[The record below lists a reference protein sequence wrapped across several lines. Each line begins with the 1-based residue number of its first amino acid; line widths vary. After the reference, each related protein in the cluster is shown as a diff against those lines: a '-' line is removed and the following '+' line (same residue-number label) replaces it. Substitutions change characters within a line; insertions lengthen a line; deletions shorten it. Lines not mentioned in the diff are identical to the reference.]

1 MWMVGLLAFALV
13 AAACGDSDSET
24 TTTASTGDTTATTAG
39 PAETTAPPTTA
50 PPTTTTASNLKPVGG
65 TVVTSNAQE
74 PPTLNS
80 FVPGGDN
87 FIVSIVGNGYARGVQ
102 RVSGFDQTYIPDL
115 VTELPTVANGGV
127 VLNDD
132 GTMTVSYTILDE
144 AKWSDGTD
152 LTGDDF
158 QFTLDTIM
166 RDDLPVSKAQYEDI
180 VSTEVGTKTFSYTMA
195 APTTL
200 FETMFSEIIPKHAI
214 EGSNF
219 LEDWNTTRWPSNGPF
234 VFSEWQPGEFIR
246 LTRNP
251 NYFLNDPETGQALP
265 YLDEV
270 IIQFIPDTEAE
281 LNAFRARETDVV
293 QPDPD
298 TGLIQELQ
306 SLTPDGAVVEVLSGP
321 IWEHLNFQFGPNNRN
336 PESFNE
342 YLDFRKAVAH
352 AIDKDLIVDE
362 ILAGQVEPLTSW
374 VEAYNPLIS
383 NSPWAQYDYDP
394 ETAAAYL
401 ADACEAAGRDCA
413 ANPVKVI
420 FSTTSNNTARARLA
434 ELFNEFFTA
443 IGIDYETDLEDSS
456 LYFGDTLNGGTFDLG
471 EWAWLG
477 SPGLSGVVG
486 ILDIWDPENPCPEG
500 DNCYQWGTEGSSV
513 IDDNTARFAVL
524 RDEANASV
532 DEDFLVGLIQEAE
545 QILADQVVLV
555 PLYARLTVAAAWAD
569 EVGGFKHHP
578 TSQGYTWNMEYWYR
592 KDL

>member
-1 MWMVGLLAFALV
+1 MVGLLAFALV
-13 AAACGDSDSET
+13 AAACGDSEGET
-24 TTTASTGDTTATTAG
+24 TTTADGGGATTTVA
-39 PAETTAPPTTA
+39 PTTQPPA
-50 PPTTTTASNLKPVGG
+50 TTVPPTTTTASNLKPVGG

-80 FVPGGDN
+80 FVPGGNN
-87 FIVSIVGNGYARGVQ
+87 FIVAIVGNGYARGVQ
-102 RVSGFDQTYIPDL
+102 RVSGFDQTYQPDL

-127 VLNDD
+127 VVNAD

-158 QFTLDTIM
+158 LFTYDTIM
-166 RDDLPVSKAQYEDI
+166 RDDLPVSKAVYEDI
-180 VSTEVGTKTFSYTMA
+180 VSTEVGTKTFSYTLTS
-195 APTTL
+195 PTTL
-200 FETMFSEIIPKHAI
+200 FETIFSEIIPKHAV

-234 VFSEWQPGEFIR
+234 VFAEWQPGQFIR
-246 LTRNP
+246 LERNP
-251 NYFLNDPETGQALP
+251 NYFKSDPETGQAYP

-281 LNAFRARETDVV
+281 LNAFRARETDIT
-293 QPDPD
+293 QPDVD

-306 SLTPDGAVVEVLSGP
+306 KLTPDGAVVEVLSGP

-336 PESFNE
+336 TDSFNK
-342 YLDFRKAVAH
+342 YLDFRKAIAH
-352 AIDKDLIVDE
+352 AVDKDLIVNE
-362 ILAGQVEPLTSW
+362 ILAGQVEPLTGW

-383 NSPWAQYDYDP
+383 NSPWTQYNYDP
-394 ETAAAYL
+394 EVAAGYL
-401 ADACEAAGRDCA
+401 ADACAEAGRDCA

-434 ELFNEFFTA
+434 ELFDSFFQA
-443 IGIDYETDLEDSS
+443 IGIDYEIDLEDSQ
-456 LYFGDTLNGGTFDLG
+456 LYFGDTLNGGTWDLG

-486 ILDIWDPENPCPEG
+486 ILDVWDPEQPCPDNPEG
-500 DNCYQWGTEGSSV
+500 NCYQWGTATSTV
-513 IDDNTARFAVL
+513 IDDNTARFAVI
-524 RDEANASV
+524 RDEANATV
-532 DEDFLVGLIQEAE
+532 DEATIVALVQEAE
-545 QILADQVVLV
+545 QILADQVVII
-555 PLYARLTVAAAWAD
+555 PLYARLTTAAVWAD

-578 TSQGYTWNMEYWYR
+578 TSQGYTWNMEDWYR